1 MANPDVPFPGVSAYK
16 RGKHG
21 GVRKLLK
28 MTGIKNTCALLIIA
42 VANTAFASKFDCD
55 K

>member
-21 GVRKLLK
+21 GELLK

-42 VANTAFASKFDCD
+42 VANTVFASKFDCD